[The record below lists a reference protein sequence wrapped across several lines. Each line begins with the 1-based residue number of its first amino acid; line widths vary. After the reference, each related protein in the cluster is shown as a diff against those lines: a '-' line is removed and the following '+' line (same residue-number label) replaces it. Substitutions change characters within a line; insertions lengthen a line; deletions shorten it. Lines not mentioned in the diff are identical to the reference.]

1 MEWQD
6 ATCYLNGEWQ
16 PLASAKISVLD
27 RGFIFGDGV
36 YEVIP
41 VDSIEPGLRAPFR
54 AREHIARLERSLA
67 AVRMANPLS
76 TDDWLALIAAL
87 IERHPWPRQSIY
99 LQVTRGVAKR
109 DHAFPEG
116 VPPTVFAVSSPWPP
130 IPAENL
136 ERGVACVTHADER
149 WLHCDVKSTSLLG
162 NVLMKQYAVEHGAF
176 ETVLFRDGLLTEG
189 SSANVFVV
197 SRGTIAVPAKS
208 NLILPGITYDAVLDI
223 ARAHRVEVDVRPVD
237 ESEVRAAD
245 ELWLS
250 SSGREVLAI
259 TQLDGDPVAEGI
271 PGPLF
276 RQMHGWFQQA
286 KREDALRW
294 KSLLPALKLAA

>member
-1 MEWQD
+1 MDWQD

-16 PLASAKISVLD
+16 PLASAKVSVLD

-41 VDSIEPGLRAPFR
+41 VDTVEPGLRAPFR
-54 AREHIARLERSLA
+54 AREHFARLERSLA
-67 AVRMANPLS
+67 AVRIDNPL
-76 TDDWLALIAAL
+76 TMDGWLGLLAAL
-87 IERHPWPRQSIY
+87 IERHAWPRQTVY

-109 DHAFPEG
+109 DHAFPTG
-116 VPPTVFAVSSPWPP
+116 VRPTVFAVSSPWPP

-149 WLHCDVKSTSLLG
+149 WLHCDVKSISLLG
-162 NVLMKQYAVEHGAF
+162 NVLMKQHAVDHGAF
-176 ETVLFRDGLLTEG
+176 ETVLFRDGLLTEA
-189 SSANVFVV
+189 SSANVFAVR
-197 SRGTIAVPAKS
+197 RGTIVVPSKS

-223 ARAHRVEVDVRPVD
+223 ARAHGVEVEVRPVA
-237 ESEVRAAD
+237 ESEVRTAD

-250 SSGREVLAI
+250 SSGREVLPV
-259 TQLDGDPVAEGI
+259 TRLDGEPIGDGA

-276 RQMHGWFQQA
+276 RRMHAWFQQA

>member
-1 MEWQD
+1 MDWQD

-16 PLASAKISVLD
+16 PLASAGISVLD

-41 VDSIEPGLRAPFR
+41 VDTVEPGLRAPFR
-54 AREHIARLERSLA
+54 AREHFARLERSLA
-67 AVRMANPLS
+67 AVRIADPLAM
-76 TDDWLALIAAL
+76 DEWLGLLAAL
-87 IERHPWPRQSIY
+87 IERHPWPRQTVY
-99 LQVTRGVAKR
+99 LQVTRGAAKR
-109 DHAFPEG
+109 DHAFPAG
-116 VPPTVFAVSSPWPP
+116 VAPTVFAVSSPWPP

-149 WLHCDVKSTSLLG
+149 WLHCDVKSISLAG
-162 NVLMKQYAVEHGAF
+162 NVLMKQHAVDHGAF
-176 ETVLFRDGLLTEG
+176 ETILFRDGLLTEA
-189 SSANVFVV
+189 SSANVFAVR
-197 SRGTIAVPAKS
+197 RGTIAVPSKS

-223 ARAHRVEVDVRPVD
+223 ALARGIEVEVRPVD
-237 ESEVRAAD
+237 ESEVRTAD

-250 SSGREVLAI
+250 SSGREILPV
-259 TQLDGDPVAEGI
+259 TRLDGEPIGDGA

-276 RQMHGWFQQA
+276 RRMHGWFQQA

-294 KSLLPALKLAA
+294 KSMLHSLRLAA

>member
-6 ATCYLNGEWQ
+6 AICYLNGEWQ
-16 PLASAKISVLD
+16 PLASARIPVLD

-41 VDSIEPGLRAPFR
+41 VDTVEPGLQAPFR
-54 AREHIARLERSLA
+54 AREHVARLERSLA
-67 AVRMANPLS
+67 AVRIANPMS
-76 TDDWLALIAAL
+76 IEHWLALLAAL

-130 IPAENL
+130 IPAEIL
-136 ERGVACVTHADER
+136 EHGVACVTHADER
-149 WLHCDVKSTSLLG
+149 WLHCDVKSISLLG

-189 SSANVFVV
+189 SSANIFVV
-197 SRGTIAVPAKS
+197 SRGTIIVPAKS

-223 ARAHRVEVDVRPVD
+223 ARAHGVEVEVRPVD

-259 TQLDGDPVAEGI
+259 AQLDGNAIADGV

-276 RQMHGWFQQA
+276 RQMHGWFQLA

-294 KSLLPALKLAA
+294 KSLLPDLKLAA

>member
-1 MEWQD
+1 MDWQD
-6 ATCYLNGEWQ
+6 AICYLNGHWE
-16 PLASAKISVLD
+16 PLASAKVSVLD

-41 VDSIEPGLRAPFR
+41 VDTVEPGLRAPFR
-54 AREHIARLERSLA
+54 AREHFARLARSLA
-67 AVRMANPLS
+67 AVRIDNPLAM
-76 TDDWLALIAAL
+76 DDWLGLLAAL
-87 IERHPWPRQSIY
+87 IERHPWPRQTVY
-99 LQVTRGVAKR
+99 LQVTRGAARR

-116 VPPTVFAVSSPWPP
+116 VAPTVFATSSPWPP
-130 IPAENL
+130 IAPENL
-136 ERGVACVTHADER
+136 ERGVACVTHADQR
-149 WLHCDVKSTSLLG
+149 WLHCDVKSISLAG
-162 NVLMKQYAVEHGAF
+162 NVLMKQYAVDRGAF
-176 ETVLFRDGLLTEG
+176 ETILFRDGLLTEA

-197 SRGTIAVPAKS
+197 RGGTVVTPAKS

-223 ARAHRVEVDVRPVD
+223 ARANDVRVEVRPID

-250 SSGREVLAI
+250 SSGRELLPV
-259 TQLDGDPVAEGI
+259 TRLDDAPIGSGV

-276 RQMHGWFQQA
+276 ARMYAWFQQA

-294 KSLLPALKLAA
+294 QSLRPGLRLPA

>member
-1 MEWQD
+1 MDWQD
-6 ATCYLNGEWQ
+6 ATCYLDGEWQ
-16 PLASAKISVLD
+16 PLASARISVLD

-41 VDSIEPGLRAPFR
+41 VDTVAPGLRAPFR
-54 AREHIARLERSLA
+54 AGEHLARLARSLA
-67 AVRMANPLS
+67 AVRIDNPLP
-76 TDDWLALIAAL
+76 TAGWLALLAAL
-87 IERHPWPRQSIY
+87 IERHPWPRQTVY
-99 LQVTRGVAKR
+99 VQVTRGAARR
-109 DHAFPEG
+109 DHAFPQG
-116 VPPTVFAVSSPWPP
+116 VAPTVFAVSSPWPP
-130 IPAENL
+130 IPAEHI

-162 NVLMKQYAVEHGAF
+162 NVLMKQHAVDRGAF
-176 ETVLFRDGLLTEG
+176 ETILFRDGRLTEA

-197 SRGTIAVPAKS
+197 QRGTIVVPAKS

-223 ARAHRVEVDVRPVD
+223 AHARGVAVQVRAVE

-250 SSGREVLAI
+250 SSGREVLPV
-259 TQLDGDPVAEGI
+259 TRLDGAPVGGGA

-276 RQMHGWFQQA
+276 RSMHDWFQQA

-294 KSLLPALKLAA
+294 NALRPTLEPSA

>member
-1 MEWQD
+1 MDWQD

-16 PLASAKISVLD
+16 PLASARISVLD

-41 VDSIEPGLRAPFR
+41 VDTVEPGLRAPFR
-54 AREHIARLERSLA
+54 AREHFARLERSLA
-67 AVRMANPLS
+67 AVRIDNPLAMAE
-76 TDDWLALIAAL
+76 WLGLLAAL
-87 IERHPWPRQSIY
+87 IERHPWPRQTVY
-99 LQVTRGVAKR
+99 LQVTRGAAKR
-109 DHAFPEG
+109 DHAFPPG
-116 VPPTVFAVSSPWPP
+116 VAPTVFAVSSPWPP
-130 IPAENL
+130 IPPENL

-149 WLHCDVKSTSLLG
+149 WLHCDVKSISLLG
-162 NVLMKQYAVEHGAF
+162 NVLMKQFAVDHGAF
-176 ETVLFRDGLLTEG
+176 ETILFRDGLLTEA

-197 SRGTIAVPAKS
+197 ARGTLVVPAKS

-223 ARAHRVEVDVRPVD
+223 ARARGIATDVRPVD
-237 ESEVRAAD
+237 ASEVRAAD

-250 SSGREVLAI
+250 SSGREVLPV
-259 TQLDGDPVAEGI
+259 TRLDGEPIGDGA

-276 RQMHGWFQQA
+276 RRMHGWFQQA

-294 KSLLPALKLAA
+294 KSLLPGLRLAA